1 MWLICNLLPA
11 LGDVQLVEGWA
22 GLYEMTA
29 DHNPLIGEHPEL
41 KGFHV
46 AAGFSGHG
54 LMMAP
59 AVGFAVA
66 ELVVTG
72 ESSSLDISPFDMTR
86 FARNEPFWDEAMI

>member
-1 MWLICNLLPA
+1 
-11 LGDVQLVEGWA
+11 
-22 GLYEMTA
+22 
-29 DHNPLIGEHPEL
+29 
-41 KGFHV
+41 
-46 AAGFSGHG
+46 
-54 LMMAP
+54 MMAP